1 MQLKTFFALAL
12 AMTAATAAAA
22 EPTRITVR
30 AISKDA
36 KFIGSQTGSMQVT
49 LTDAATGEV
58 LAKGL
63 ARGGTGDTRR
73 VMIAPRQHGAAIS
86 DDSAARFTATL
97 DLAEPRLV
105 KATLLGPLAPA
116 HAGVEVSS
124 SQWVVPGKHID
135 AGDAWLIEVPGLI
148 VNLSSPAA
156 GARLQGAQTI
166 PLQAAVTM
174 MCGCILEPGGLW
186 DANKFEIVAIVKRD
200 GKEVARVPFKYAG
213 KPSTFAASF
222 EAAEKGAYE
231 ALVYAYDAQNGNT
244 GVHRVTFAVE

>member
-1 MQLKTFFALAL
+1 MKLKIFAVAIAL
-12 AMTAATAAAA
+12 GAAAPANA

-36 KFIGSQTGSMQVT
+36 KFIGGQTGGMQVT

-63 ARGGTGDTRR
+63 TTGGTGDTKRI
-73 VMIAPRQHGAAIS
+73 MIAPRTRGGAIS
-86 DDSAARFTATL
+86 VDSAAKFAATL
-97 DLAEPRLV
+97 DLAEPRLI
-105 KATLLGPLAPA
+105 KATLAGPLTPA
-116 HAGVEVSS
+116 HASVEVSS

-148 VNLSSPAA
+148 VNVASPAP
-156 GARLQGAQTI
+156 GAKLQGAQAI
-166 PLQAAVTM
+166 PLEASVTM

-186 DANKFEIVAIVKRD
+186 DANKFEIMAIVKRD
-200 GKEVARVPFKYAG
+200 GKEVARAPFTYAG

-244 GVHRVTFAVE
+244 GVHRVAFTVE